1 MIVNLRLCI
10 CLFLTCCFYK
20 VWSQSALDTMQ
31 WSLQQKPHLFGKLDT
46 RNSFISNSRA
56 KIFGCKLGL
65 NFANKLHF
73 GLGYNQLYPPAK
85 DFDEKIYFNTPAG
98 STDSAIAALKL
109 FYISTHAEYAYYQ
122 TGNWNMSI
130 MLQVGVGKTYYQYLK
145 DSQRNR
151 LSESWIFVY
160 EPAISVEYKLIKWVG
175 LGVDAGFRFMI
186 ADYRKINGKFNSPT
200 YAFKLLIYYD
210 EIYKSVSKE
219 IKKRL

>member
-1 MIVNLRLCI
+1 MNLRLYV
-10 CLFLTCCFYK
+10 CLFLLSFFYEAR
-20 VWSQSALDTMQ
+20 SQSALDTMRL
-31 WSLQQKPHLFGKLDT
+31 SLQQKPQLFGKLDT

-65 NFANKLHF
+65 DFANKLHF

-85 DFDEKIYFNTPAG
+85 DFDEKIYFNTPTG
-98 STDSAIAALKL
+98 LTDSSIASLKL

-130 MLQVGVGKTYYQYLK
+130 LLQIGAGKTYYQYLQN
-145 DSQRNR
+145 SQKIRTN
-151 LSESWIFVY
+151 ESFIFIY

-200 YAFKLLIYYD
+200 YAFKLLIYYN
-210 EIYKSVSKE
+210 EIYKSVLKE
-219 IKKRL
+219 IKKKA